1 MRKME
6 SVSDSISEL
15 TLEEVFADRL
25 TNTPCVYLNKDREV
39 WVATEMCV
47 QYLESDIDSIVI
59 RDSEFKPLGII
70 GGYDLLDSIRKN
82 PTRDFQYDTTVEQIM
97 FKEVPV
103 VEKETKLKEL
113 IQKWKESRRAFAIT
127 PNQFKG
133 YSPISARKMLEV
145 GIKCKTDLTASSL
158 PKKKVVTFQ
167 PDDSLGTVLDLMF
180 EHNTR
185 KLLLEYSNQFIS
197 DRLILGEISR
207 VLKFQQDV
215 ENLLEIP
222 VSQIELGEV
231 KVIKDDL
238 TLNRLCSIM
247 YKMDHPYIFYKDIA
261 ISPWDVTVT
270 LLSEKIGVG
279 KGTTQRTCPHC
290 GKGID

>member
-1 MRKME
+1 ME
-6 SVSDSISEL
+6 SVDRNSISEL

-25 TNTPCVYLNKDREV
+25 TNTPCVYLNSDREV

-47 QYLESDIDSIVI
+47 QYLESDIDAIVI
-59 RDSEFKPLGII
+59 RDAEFKPLGII
-70 GGYDLLDSIRKN
+70 GGYDLLNSIRKN
-82 PTRDFQYDTTVEQIM
+82 PTRDFQYDTKVEQIM
-97 FKEVPV
+97 FKEFPV
-103 VEKETKLKEL
+103 VGKETKLKEL
-113 IQKWKESRRAFAIT
+113 IEKWKESRRAFAVL
-127 PNQFKG
+127 PNQFRG

-145 GIKCKTDLTASSL
+145 GMKCKTEITASSL
-158 PKKKVVTFQ
+158 PKKKVITFQ
-167 PDDSLGTVLDLMF
+167 PDDSLRTVVDLMF

-207 VLKFQQDV
+207 ILKFQPDV

-231 KVIKDDL
+231 KVIKDDM

-290 GKGID
+290 GKEID

>member
-1 MRKME
+1 M
-6 SVSDSISEL
+6 I
-15 TLEEVFADRL
+15 
-25 TNTPCVYLNKDREV
+25 
-39 WVATEMCV
+39 
-47 QYLESDIDSIVI
+47 
-59 RDSEFKPLGII
+59 
-70 GGYDLLDSIRKN
+70 
-82 PTRDFQYDTTVEQIM
+82 
-97 FKEVPV
+97 
-103 VEKETKLKEL
+103 
-113 IQKWKESRRAFAIT
+113 
-127 PNQFKG
+127 
-133 YSPISARKMLEV
+133 
-145 GIKCKTDLTASSL
+145 
-158 PKKKVVTFQ
+158 TFQ

-207 VLKFQQDV
+207 VLKFQPDI

-222 VSQIELGEV
+222 VSQIDFGEV

-279 KGTTQRTCPHC
+279 GKSTQRTCPHC
-290 GKGID
+290 GKKID

>member
-1 MRKME
+1 MD
-6 SVSDSISEL
+6 SVGQDSISEL

-25 TNTPCVYLNKDREV
+25 TNTPCVYLNNDREV

-59 RDSEFKPLGII
+59 RDAEFKPLGII

-82 PTRDFQYDTTVEQIM
+82 PTRDFQYDTKVEQIM
-97 FKEVPV
+97 FKELPI
-103 VEKETKLKEL
+103 VEKKTKLKDL
-113 IQKWKESRRAFAIT
+113 IQRWKESRRAFAIT

-145 GIKCKTDLTASSL
+145 GIKCKTELTASSL
-158 PKKKVVTFQ
+158 PKKKVITFQ

-180 EHNTR
+180 KHNTR

-207 VLKFQQDV
+207 VLKFQPDI

-222 VSQIELGEV
+222 VSQIDFGEV

-279 KGTTQRTCPHC
+279 GKSTQRTCPHC
-290 GKGID
+290 GKKID